1 MKMSLSTFI
10 AGLLFGGGLTISQM
24 VNPSKVVAFL
34 DITGNWDPSLA
45 FVMGG
50 ALIVTLIGYRLVL
63 KSDTPLFGDRFR
75 LPTRKGIDFP
85 LIAGAA
91 LFGIGW
97 GLAGLCPGPA
107 LASVSFAGTNAYIF
121 VVTMVLTIIFYR
133 LTLAKKL

>member
-1 MKMSLSTFI
+1 MRLPLSTFI

-24 VNPSKVVAFL
+24 INPQKVISFL
-34 DITGNWDPSLA
+34 DVTGDWDPSLA

-63 KSDTPLFGDRFR
+63 KRNGPLFEDKFR
-75 LPTRKGIDFP
+75 LPTRNDIDAP

-91 LFGIGW
+91 LFGVGW

-107 LASVSFAGTNAYIF
+107 LASASFAGMNAFIF
-121 VVTMVLTIIFYR
+121 VGTMVLTIFVFRFIK
-133 LTLAKKL
+133 AKL

>member
-1 MKMSLSTFI
+1 MKLPLSTFI
-10 AGLLFGGGLTISQM
+10 SGLLFGGGLTVSQM
-24 VNPSKVVAFL
+24 VNPSKVISFL

-50 ALIVTLIGYRLVL
+50 ALIVTFIGYRLVL
-63 KSDTPLFGDRFR
+63 KGKKPLFEDRFR
-75 LPTRKGIDFP
+75 LPTRKDIDAP

-107 LASVSFAGTNAYIF
+107 LASVSFAGTNALIF
-121 VVTMVLTIIFYR
+121 TATMVLTIMVYR
-133 LTLAKKL
+133 LMRARS

>member
-1 MKMSLSTFI
+1 MRLPLSTFT

-24 VNPSKVVAFL
+24 VNPQKVISFL
-34 DITGNWDPSLA
+34 DVAGDWDPSLA

-63 KSDTPLFGDRFR
+63 KRNGPLFEDKFR
-75 LPTRKGIDFP
+75 LPTRNDIDAP

-91 LFGIGW
+91 LFGVGW

-107 LASVSFAGTNAYIF
+107 LASASFAGMNAFIF
-121 VVTMVLTIIFYR
+121 VSTMVLTNFVFRFIK
-133 LTLAKKL
+133 AKL

>member
-1 MKMSLSTFI
+1 MKLPLSTFV

-24 VNPSKVVAFL
+24 VNPAKVIGFL

-50 ALIVTLIGYRLVL
+50 ALLVTFIGYRFVL
-63 KSDTPLFGDRFR
+63 KRQAPLFEDRFR
-75 LPTRKGIDFP
+75 LPTRNDIDVS
-85 LIAGAA
+85 LIIGAA

-107 LASVSFAGTNAYIF
+107 LASVSFAGSNAYIF
-121 VVTMVLTIIFYR
+121 VGTMLATVFIFRFVTSKT
-133 LTLAKKL
+133 